1 MTADFSSRTTF
12 PANPPL
18 GASTNEP
25 SDAAQ
30 ANLLV
35 GERRN
40 AHRYDIH
47 EPVNEELVAR
57 LIVHLDRKQQPEFAE
72 LQIIDEL
79 AGQERTARR
88 EAEKLIRRTYR
99 FGQPMEL
106 YVWSGTEKG
115 LIAIASSG
123 GPAAAEPA
131 VLVTDHRPSTPVVQP
146 YAPAGGNY
154 AGSQAAAT
162 SARDDFSLLSVMAVV
177 GALFL
182 LVALVIW
189 GGSML
194 LRGWNDAPEQAAMA
208 PALDEGAAAA
218 ALAAAPPAMGSSTLP
233 DKALSPQT
241 NGLPPSRNADR
252 SLGVG
257 STARIRAQLKAF
269 VRSEPSAELGET
281 LAFVQDGEEMTL
293 LGGPYYSQGDTDT
306 IVWWYVQTAAG
317 GQGWVP
323 ANTSQLTL
331 LESVE

>member
-1 MTADFSSRTTF
+1 MTAEFTARTT
-12 PANPPL
+12 ASASPPV
-18 GASTNEP
+18 GASNNDL
-25 SDAAQ
+25 SDTAQ

-99 FGQPMEL
+99 FGQAIDL

-115 LIAIASSG
+115 LISIAASG
-123 GPAAAEPA
+123 APAPVEPT
-131 VLVTDHRPSTPVVQP
+131 VQVTDYRPSTPVVQP
-146 YAPAGGNY
+146 YAPAGGSY
-154 AGSQAAAT
+154 AGSSTPAGR
-162 SARDDFSLLSVMAVV
+162 ARDDFSLLSVMAVG

-182 LVALVIW
+182 LVSLVIW

-194 LRGWNDAPEQAAMA
+194 MRGWGDAPAQAAVT
-208 PALDEGAAAA
+208 PVLDEGAGAEPFT
-218 ALAAAPPAMGSSTLP
+218 AAPAAVVSSSLP
-233 DKALSPQT
+233 EKALSPQT

-257 STARIRAQLKAF
+257 NTARIRAQLKAF

-281 LAFVQDGEEMTL
+281 LAFVQDREEMTI
-293 LGGPYYSQGDTDT
+293 LGGPYYSQGDSDT

-331 LESVE
+331 LESIE